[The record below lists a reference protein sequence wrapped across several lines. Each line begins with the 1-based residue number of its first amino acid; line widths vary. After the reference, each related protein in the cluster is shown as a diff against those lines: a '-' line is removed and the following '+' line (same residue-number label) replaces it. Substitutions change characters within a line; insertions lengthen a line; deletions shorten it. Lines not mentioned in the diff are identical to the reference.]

1 MHTIAKIN
9 EGVSP
14 LSEVISVTELN
25 DRIKLLIDNSPEL
38 HLLRVR
44 GEISNFKSHGSGHLY
59 FSVKDENA
67 VIRCVMFRSSAYKLR
82 FLPENGM
89 KVLLSGSV
97 SVYVK
102 DGSYQLYVT
111 DMEPD
116 GIGALYVAFEQLKQ
130 RLDTEGLFN
139 PAHKKPLPIT
149 PKTVG
154 VVTSPT
160 GAAVRDI
167 INVTGRR
174 FPMAKILLF
183 PALVQGDGAAESIIS
198 GIRFFNEHRSAD
210 VIIVGRGGG
219 SIEDL
224 WAFNDERLAREI
236 YASEIPVISAVGHE
250 TDFTIADF
258 VADVRAATP
267 SAAAELAVPDAT
279 SLMSGFIAEYLAMR
293 ASVEKKIRIFKE
305 AVQSIFNRGIRSQSE
320 RYYNERK
327 MRTLMLE
334 QAINSSRER
343 LLSVKKAQLSEYS
356 ARLSALNPMSVLAR
370 GYSVTVDKNGESIVD
385 VDKVGIGD
393 NVGVILQNGE
403 LFAKITDKKRNV

>member
-67 VIRCVMFRSSAYKLR
+67 VIRCVMFRSSAYRLK

-130 RLDTEGLFN
+130 RLDAEGLFN
-139 PAHKKPLPIT
+139 PAHKKPLPLT

-224 WAFNDERLAREI
+224 WAFNDECLAREI

-279 SLMSGFIAEYLAMR
+279 SLMSGFIAEYLSMR

-370 GYSVTVDKNGESIVD
+370 GYSVTVDKNGESIAD

>member
-130 RLDTEGLFN
+130 RLDADGLFN

-343 LLSVKKAQLSEYS
+343 LSSGKKAQLSEYS

-370 GYSVTVDKNGESIVD
+370 GYSVTVDKNGESIAD

>member
-1 MHTIAKIN
+1 M
-9 EGVSP
+9 SD
-14 LSEVISVTELN
+14 VISVTELN

-67 VIRCVMFRSSAYKLR
+67 VIRCVMFRSSAYKLK

-130 RLDTEGLFN
+130 RLDAEGLFN

-183 PALVQGDGAAESIIS
+183 PALVQGDGAAD
-198 GIRFFNEHRSAD
+198 R
-210 VIIVGRGGG
+210 
-219 SIEDL
+219 
-224 WAFNDERLAREI
+224 
-236 YASEIPVISAVGHE
+236 
-250 TDFTIADF
+250 
-258 VADVRAATP
+258 
-267 SAAAELAVPDAT
+267 
-279 SLMSGFIAEYLAMR
+279 
-293 ASVEKKIRIFKE
+293 
-305 AVQSIFNRGIRSQSE
+305 
-320 RYYNERK
+320 
-327 MRTLMLE
+327 
-334 QAINSSRER
+334 
-343 LLSVKKAQLSEYS
+343 
-356 ARLSALNPMSVLAR
+356 
-370 GYSVTVDKNGESIVD
+370 
-385 VDKVGIGD
+385 
-393 NVGVILQNGE
+393 
-403 LFAKITDKKRNV
+403 